1 LEKVASYLTK
11 YIFSKGVANKEL
23 FEVYQFGF
31 ISFMEITLSIIVSL
45 IIAIWMDMMSECLL
59 FFLIFIPLRSF
70 AGGLHLKKYMNCLI
84 LSCFTFVFIL
94 ITVKCV
100 TLAGTYSCIGSMI
113 FLVIIRLLY
122 PVEHIN
128 RPIDNEEKAVFKKK
142 LIIIISVDLF
152 ISIFLFVMRWNKLA
166 ILETVTLAIIAI
178 TMVIGKLMYSIEVK
192 NKQI

>member
-1 LEKVASYLTK
+1 MEKVASYLTK

-31 ISFMEITLSIIVSL
+31 ISFMEITLSIIISL
-45 IIAIWMDMMSECLL
+45 IIAIWMDMISECLL

-70 AGGLHLKKYMNCLI
+70 AGGLHLKKYMNCLFF
-84 LSCFTFVFIL
+84 SCFTFVLIL
-94 ITVKCV
+94 ITVRYV

-128 RPIDNEEKAVFKKK
+128 RPIDNEEKAIFKKK
-142 LIIIISVDLF
+142 LFIIISMDLF
-152 ISIFLFVMRWNKLA
+152 ITIFLFVMRWNKLA
-166 ILETVTLAIIAI
+166 ILETVTLAIIAV
-178 TMVIGKLMYSIEVK
+178 TMVIGKLMYNIEIK
-192 NKQI
+192 KK